1 MPLANLI
8 ALLMLAAPPRNPIAA
23 NAVMLFGLVLMA
35 VVGVFA
41 IAVMLAGVRA
51 KRQSE
56 QQVLPSSTP
65 DESRGNEPRSGPI

>member
-1 MPLANLI
+1 MPLAFLI

-41 IAVMLAGVRA
+41 IAGVRA